1 MEIYMHG
8 KVFFSITVL
17 FASTLICAGQTTKP
31 REEENFLGRFNPGF
45 EEPVRNGV
53 LPGWKVAYGNWKITS
68 DAKTGKQS
76 FWCGNNC
83 KVYSNKLI
91 RVEPGY
97 RYRMTAWSKIRNFK
111 FIKEGIY
118 GCGIGLELLD
128 GQKQIQGNWYNMYG
142 YLQYTEGDKGWEFS
156 GGPDCPPKESTVYLR
171 PAIFVWA
178 APGSQ
183 VQVDEVRVWKE
194 KLQESEGFFNL
205 VENNSFEIRYEME
218 KRANG
223 FTFADQ
229 VGKNSICVTDVKH
242 SGLASMR
249 MTGDCTA
256 YSGMEL
262 LDIQPVQTGIMIKTD
277 KVSGG
282 KAFANLLLYDKD
294 RKKIKSLPAASLA
307 GTNEWNKY
315 TADLKSPDPSARYA
329 QWEFGLEKGAKGTV
343 WFDDL
348 EILVPTKFKPFP
360 RRGKNTSQ
368 AHVTVD
374 CSVKNGVF
382 ISPLNAYDHHN
393 SDRVYSPTI
402 GTAGKFVDGPGHW
415 YQERMSLG
423 FKYVRIHHI
432 YQHNV
437 CTVKTDKDWKCS
449 VDFAPG
455 RTNWPESEKGF
466 EAIVSFDKDGKM
478 TTDFSAIKYML
489 DKALLEGGCKP
500 IITLEPVPANMARNW
515 DTHNGPA
522 NYKDWEELNYRFV
535 KFLVETYGKEEV
547 KKWMFETGNEPGTE
561 PEWHG
566 FRTDPKDTFIRM
578 QDYTVA
584 GVTRA
589 LPEAFIAGPSGCA
602 GDSSMEEM
610 LDHCAEGINE
620 ATGKKGTKIDA
631 ISYHGY
637 LAGYDG
643 DISWR
648 QAEDQI
654 IRHQGYIDRYY
665 RKTGKRLQ
673 LFNTEYTPIFFD
685 GGRDPKNP
693 THEQNNHIQAV
704 ATLHMGFFSH
714 RLGVSLMAFFFQS
727 PIYFAYAG
735 NPSTVPE
742 FQGLPTCITFHGIFN
757 PVCRTHQMM
766 SWLNGGIQVS
776 AEADKDPIYSLAVV
790 DKNKIK
796 VLCYSF
802 DVNPRVSYT
811 TAVDIT
817 IKSAGL
823 GNRFKVTRYELSK
836 TKSNSWYLAQRMRL
850 TQADCIKNPSI
861 VDTINRDSEL
871 KPEDAGTVEAKDGQ
885 LHLKTDLPAYSAVL
899 YVLENTDNRGAKQ

>member
-1 MEIYMHG
+1 MHG
-8 KVFFSITVL
+8 TKIL
-17 FASTLICAGQTTKP
+17 FPVAILIVSTMVCEGQAAKP
-31 REEENFLGRFNPGF
+31 QREENLIDKFNPGF

-53 LPGWKVAYGNWKITS
+53 LPGWKVEYGNWKITQ

-76 FWCGNNC
+76 FWCVGNC
-83 KVYSNKLI
+83 KVYSNKLV

-97 RYRMTAWSKIRNFK
+97 RYRMTAWGKIKNFK

-128 GQKQIQGNWYNMYG
+128 GKKQIQGNWYNMYG
-142 YLQYTEGDKGWEFS
+142 YLQYAEGDKGWEFS

-178 APGSQ
+178 APGSEIW
-183 VQVDEVRVWKE
+183 VDDVRVWKE
-194 KLQESEGFFNL
+194 KLPEMKAEGVLNL
-205 VENNSFEIRYEME
+205 VENGSFEIRYEME

-229 VGKNSICVTDVKH
+229 VGKSVICVEDVRH

-249 MTGDCTA
+249 MTGECTA
-256 YSGMEL
+256 YSGIEL
-262 LDIQPVQTGIMIKTD
+262 LGTQSARAGIAIKTD
-277 KVSGG
+277 NVSGG
-282 KAFANLLLYDKD
+282 KAFANILLYDKD
-294 RKKIKSLPAASLA
+294 RKKIKTLPVADMK

-315 TADLKSPDPSARYA
+315 STDLKNIDPTARYA

-348 EILVPTKFKPFP
+348 ELLVPTMYKPFP
-360 RRGKNTSQ
+360 HRGKNTSQ
-368 AHVTVD
+368 ARVMVD
-374 CSVKNGVF
+374 CSAKKGVF
-382 ISPLNAYDHHN
+382 ISPLNAFDHHN

-402 GTAGKFVDGPGHW
+402 GTAGKYVDGPGHW
-415 YQERMSLG
+415 YQERTNLG

-432 YQHNV
+432 YQGNV
-437 CTVKTDKDWKCS
+437 CTVKTDKDGKS
-449 VDFAPG
+449 AVDFGPG
-455 RTNWPESEKGF
+455 RTNWPQSEKGF

-478 TTDFSAIKYML
+478 TTNFEVIKYML
-489 DKALLEGGCKP
+489 DKSLLVGGCKP
-500 IITLEPVPANMARNW
+500 IIGLEPVPANMARNW

-547 KKWMFETGNEPGTE
+547 KTWMFETGNEPGTE

-566 FRTDPKDTFIRM
+566 FRTDPKDTFMRM

-589 LPEAFIAGPSGCA
+589 FPEAFIAGPSGCA

-610 LDHCAEGINE
+610 LDHCADGINE

-637 LAGYDG
+637 LSGYSG

-654 IRHQGYIDRYY
+654 IRHQGYIDRFYK
-665 RKTGKRLQ
+665 KTGKRLR

-685 GGRDPKNP
+685 GGRDPKFP

-704 ATLHMGFFSH
+704 ATLHTGFFSH
-714 RLGVSLMAFFFQS
+714 RLGVSLMAFFFHS
-727 PIYFAYAG
+727 PIYFGCAG
-735 NPSTVPE
+735 DPAIVPE

-766 SWLNGGIQVS
+766 SWLNGGTEVL

-802 DVNPRVSYT
+802 DVNPQVKYT
-811 TAVDIT
+811 TAVDVF
-817 IKSAGL
+817 IKPGEP
-823 GNRFKVTRYELSK
+823 GKGFKVTRYEFSK
-836 TKSNSWYLAQRMRL
+836 TKSNSWYLAQKMRL
-850 TQADCIKNPSI
+850 TQGDCIKNPSI

-871 KPEDAGTVEAKDGQ
+871 KPEDAGTVTLKDGKI
-885 LHLKTDLPAYSAVL
+885 HLKHDMPAYSAVL
-899 YVLENTDNRGAKQ
+899 FVLDKIN